1 MQFRVILLRI
11 ISLLVFVALLARL
24 QQLQFGQGAQSSR
37 KLIDKITTRLD
48 YVPPQRGEIFASD
61 GKTLLAAAEP
71 TSIVGIRAELLPSA
85 RSKPLERDSV
95 FLHLSLVLPFTD
107 TFTISPTTV
116 LQTNPAFASA
126 VYSITNVLPA
136 DTSFAP
142 HRAITVTVPPGR
154 QMAALEL
161 SRIYSDVV
169 DLQPGVEQA
178 LAKAD
183 LPPYLVVPIASNV
196 PREVAFALRE
206 NSAILP
212 GVKVIEGFRRSYPMS
227 GQIPSL
233 SHILGYTGRINAEE
247 FAALNPADPDEGPRN
262 YLENDIV
269 GKDGLEYEYEAVL
282 RGTMGINQIDVDAF
296 QRTVGE
302 PTVVRS
308 LENGKNITLNIDVDL
323 QRASEQILTKW
334 LQIADGRRVALA
346 AKNDA
351 TGQKI
356 ARYKPITKGVII
368 VMDVNSGA
376 VLASVSLPAYDN
388 SLFTRPVVTQAEADR
403 VFQNPDTPLLNR
415 AINGKY
421 PPGSTFKQFTAAAGL
436 RNGVITPET
445 RFFDPGVLVVKNEF
459 NEAVTNQYP
468 NSGRAPHG
476 LINVSD
482 ALKVSSNVF
491 FNIVG
496 GGTEYVTN
504 LKPTDP
510 QLPNGLGIDRFYTML
525 VDDYGFNKPTG
536 IDLPGESKGLI
547 PNKDWKAKELSRT
560 WGIGDTYIAAI
571 GQGDVAVTPI
581 QLLRGTVA
589 TATRGTVYRPQV
601 VKSIASLDDSEVI
614 TLTPIIDHSIAMD
627 PAYWSV
633 IREGMRRSVRDPDAY
648 NRRANANNK
657 PAGNLLGDIDAFDL
671 AGKTG
676 TAEYEENGVLRSH
689 SWFVGFAPFDQPKV
703 AVLAL
708 LEGTGDLGDG
718 SGTLALPAV
727 VDVLRAYFKQPVPDI
742 NGNLPPPPA
751 AQPAGN

>member
-1 MQFRVILLRI
+1 MQVRVILLRI
-11 ISLLVFVALLARL
+11 ISLLVFIALLARL

-37 KLIDKITTRLD
+37 SEINRVTTRLD
-48 YVPPQRGEIFASD
+48 YMPPQRGEIFASD
-61 GKTLLAAAEP
+61 GTTLLAAAEP
-71 TSIVGIRAELLPSA
+71 TSIVGIRAELLPSK
-85 RSKPLERDSV
+85 RTQPLARDSV
-95 FLHLSLVLPFTD
+95 FMHLSLLLPFTD
-107 TFTISPTTV
+107 TFTISPTTL
-116 LQTNPAFASA
+116 LQSNPAFASA

-142 HRAITVTVPPGR
+142 NRAITVTVPPGR
-154 QMAALEL
+154 QLAALEL
-161 SRIYSDVV
+161 SRVYSDVV
-169 DLQPGVEQA
+169 DLHPGVEQV
-178 LAKAD
+178 LIEAD
-183 LPPYLVVPIASNV
+183 MPPYLVVPIASNV

-206 NSAILP
+206 NSSTLP
-212 GVKVIEGFRRSYPMS
+212 GVKVIDGFRRSYPLS

-247 FAALNPADPDEGPRN
+247 FAALNPPPDEGPKN

-269 GKDGLEYEYEAVL
+269 GKDGLEYEYEGVL
-282 RGTMGINQIDVDAF
+282 RGTLGINQINVDAF

-302 PTVVRS
+302 PTVLRPMQ
-308 LENGKNITLNIDVDL
+308 NGKNITLHIDVEL

-334 LQIADGRRVALA
+334 LQVADGRRVALA
-346 AKNDA
+346 AKND
-351 TGQKI
+351 TLGQKV

-388 SLFTRPVVTQAEADR
+388 SLFTRPVVTQAEADQI
-403 VFQNPDTPLLNR
+403 FQNPDTPLLNR

-436 RNGVITPET
+436 RNGIITPET
-445 RFFDPGVLVVKNEF
+445 RFFDPGLLIVRNEF
-459 NEAVTNQYP
+459 NETVTNQYP
-468 NSGRAPHG
+468 NSNRVSHG

-491 FNIVG
+491 FNIIS

-504 LKPTDP
+504 LRPTDP
-510 QLPNGLGIDRFYTML
+510 QLSVGIGIDRFYQML

-547 PNKDWKAKELSRT
+547 PNKDWKAEEYSRT

-581 QLLRGTVA
+581 QLLRATVA
-589 TATRGTVYRPQV
+589 TATRGTLYRPQV
-601 VKSIASLDDSEVI
+601 VKSISTLDHSEVI
-614 TLTPIIDHSIAMD
+614 TLTPIIDHSISLA
-627 PAYWSV
+627 PEYWSV

-648 NRRANANNK
+648 NRRANGVNK
-657 PAGNLLGDIDAFDL
+657 PAGNLLADIDAFDL

-727 VDVLRAYFKQPVPDI
+727 VDVLRAYNKQPVPDI
-742 NGNLPPPPA
+742 NGNLPAPPPP